1 VTVTEAASPRIAR
14 GPLTLSVMLATTM
27 YTLDG
32 TIANVALPHMQGGLS
47 AGIDQITWVLTSFI
61 VAQAIG
67 TPLVGWFAGRFGR
80 KRVMLT
86 AIAAFTL
93 SSLACGTAIT
103 IEQMILY
110 RIVQGLSGA
119 AFVPLAQA
127 ILFDINPPEKFAE
140 AMSIF
145 GAGVVL
151 APILGPAL
159 GGWITESL
167 NWRWV
172 FLINLPV
179 GILAFLGVMTFLP
192 EKTAAEKQPFDFS
205 GFASLALFIVSLQM
219 IFDRGPGEEWF
230 ASNEIRLYGLL
241 CASGLYYFTWR
252 TLSARRPF
260 FARSLFAD
268 SNFML
273 GCAVGLLTGVLMFSS
288 LALLPPMMQNLMG
301 YPIVTTGLV
310 TMPRGIGMV
319 LSMVVAGRLAS
330 RIDPRY
336 LLVSGFL
343 INALSLWQMSL
354 FTLDMGPMPITVSGL
369 VQGFGLGLV
378 FVPSNTLA
386 FASIGSEQ
394 RTDASAIFTLVRSMG
409 SAIGISGMQAL
420 FVSNSQS
427 TYGRLIENVRPDN
440 PNLPGAPGGGMEIL
454 APWISEAARQS
465 AMISYVNDF
474 RVAMFLTLI
483 LLPLVA
489 FMRRPAAPPSRNEF
503 HAVD

>member
-1 VTVTEAASPRIAR
+1 
-14 GPLTLSVMLATTM
+14 MLATTM

-67 TPLVGWFAGRFGR
+67 TPLVGWFSGRFGR
-80 KRVMLT
+80 KKVMLT

-93 SSLACGTAIT
+93 SSLACGTAVT
-103 IEQMILY
+103 LEQMILY
-110 RIVQGLSGA
+110 RVIQGLSGSV
-119 AFVPLAQA
+119 FVPLAQA

-159 GGWITESL
+159 GGWITEAL

-179 GILAFLGVMTFLP
+179 GVLAFLGVMTFLP
-192 EKTAAEKQPFDFS
+192 EKTAAEKRPFDFA
-205 GFASLALFIVSLQM
+205 GFAPLALFIVSLQM
-219 IFDRGPGEEWF
+219 IFDRGPGQEWF
-230 ASNEIRLYGLL
+230 ASNEIRLYALL
-241 CASGLYYFTWR
+241 CASGLYYFIWR
-252 TLSARRPF
+252 TLTARRPF
-260 FARSLFAD
+260 LARSLFTD
-268 SNFML
+268 TNFML
-273 GCAVGLLTGVLMFSS
+273 GCAIGLLTGALMFSS

-301 YPIVTTGLV
+301 YPIVTAGLV
-310 TMPRGIGMV
+310 TMPRGLGMMV
-319 LSMVVAGRLAS
+319 SMVVAGRIGA
-330 RIDPRY
+330 RMDPRY
-336 LLVSGFL
+336 LLIAGFL

-354 FTLDMGPMPITVSGL
+354 FSLEMGSLPITLSGL
-369 VQGFGLGLV
+369 IQGFGLGLV

-386 FASIGSEQ
+386 FASISAEQ
-394 RTDASAIFTLVRSMG
+394 RTDASAVFTLVRSTG

-420 FVSNSQS
+420 FVTNSQAA
-427 TYGRLIENVRPDN
+427 YGRLIENVRPDN
-440 PNLPGAPGGGMEIL
+440 PNLMTPPVAGLEEM

-465 AMISYVNDF
+465 AMISYVTDF
-474 RVAMFLTLI
+474 RFAMFLTLA
-483 LLPLVA
+483 LLPLVL
-489 FMRRPAAPPSRNEF
+489 FMRRPSAPAPRNEI

>member
-1 VTVTEAASPRIAR
+1 
-14 GPLTLSVMLATTM
+14 MLATTM

-93 SSLACGTAIT
+93 SSLACGTAIS

-192 EKTAAEKQPFDFS
+192 EKTAADKQPFDFS

-219 IFDRGPGEEWF
+219 IFDRGPGKEWF

-241 CASGLYYFTWR
+241 CASGLYFFTWR
-252 TLSARRPF
+252 TLVAQRPF

-268 SNFML
+268 ANFML

-301 YPIVTTGLV
+301 YPIVTAGLV

-336 LLVSGFL
+336 LLASGFL

-354 FTLDMGPMPITVSGL
+354 FTLDMGSMPITISGL
-369 VQGFGLGLV
+369 IQGFGLGLV
-378 FVPSNTLA
+378 FIPSNTLA
-386 FASIGSEQ
+386 FASISSEQ
-394 RTDASAIFTLVRSMG
+394 RTDASAVFTLVRSTG

-440 PNLPGAPGGGMEIL
+440 PNLPGLPGGGMETL
-454 APWISEAARQS
+454 APWISETARQS

-474 RVAMFLTLI
+474 RVAMFLTLA
-483 LLPLVA
+483 LLPLVV
-489 FMRRPAAPPSRNEF
+489 FMRRPTAPPPRNEI